1 MSGRPEPPVGLEGW
15 RFDSAGPEA
24 IRSDVLQTF
33 PFEYARE
40 YARECTRE
48 YPRADGSEDLRQ
60 PGGAGRELLLELRTD
75 EFTSVCPWSGLP
87 DFGRLRVVYVPQAR
101 CLELKSFKFYL
112 FSYRHVGIY
121 YEHLVPRILEDLV
134 TACDPNYL
142 RVEGDFNDRGG
153 IASRAHAEFRR
164 PGWVPS
170 GPLELSPAARG

>member
-24 IRSDVLQTF
+24 IRSDLLQTF

-40 YARECTRE
+40 DA
-48 YPRADGSEDLRQ
+48 GQ
-60 PGGAGRELLLELRTD
+60 GGGVGREVLLELRTD

-87 DFGRLRVVYVPQAR
+87 DFGRLRVVYVPQTR

-112 FSYRHVGIY
+112 FSFRHVGIY

-134 TACDPNYL
+134 TACAPNYL

-170 GPLELSPAARG
+170 GPLDLPPAARG

>member
-1 MSGRPEPPVGLEGW
+1 MSVRPEPPLGLEGW

-33 PFEYARE
+33 PFEYAQGE
-40 YARECTRE
+40 
-48 YPRADGSEDLRQ
+48 GS
-60 PGGAGRELLLELRTD
+60 AGREILLELRTD

-101 CLELKSFKFYL
+101 CLELKSLKFYL
-112 FSYRHVGIY
+112 FSFRHVGIY

-134 TACDPNYL
+134 AACAPNYL

-153 IASRAHAEFRR
+153 IASRAQVEFRR
-164 PGWVPS
+164 SGWVPS
-170 GPLELSPAARG
+170 GPLDLPPAARA